1 MLHEV
6 SMLADFGVRL
16 SLGLAMLLLVTSWRE
31 VPLAFF
37 RTHCVVGLGLLVLSA
52 LDVSRVSGVGLASGV
67 LIACSVLAYLA
78 AVAWGLGLPR
88 MAYPLTA
95 LLVLGA
101 SAWLLMAS
109 RSDSAAVWA
118 FNAISRHASAFLMGS
133 TLTAMLLGHHYLTA
147 PAMSIEPLKR
157 YVGLMGVALVLR
169 GGIAA
174 LGLLLAKS
182 LAAGAGS
189 GSLLPDFDSGL
200 FLLMRWGMGFLAPVI
215 ATYLAWK
222 TAQIR
227 STQSATGILYV
238 ALALVLVGELSSLIA
253 ARSGGGPII

>member
-1 MLHEV
+1 MMNEV
-6 SMLADFGVRL
+6 PMLADFGVRL
-16 SLGLAMLLLVTSWRE
+16 SLGLAMLLLLTSWRE

-52 LDVSRVSGVGLASGV
+52 LDVSRVSGVGLSAGV
-67 LIACSVLAYLA
+67 LIACCVLAYLA
-78 AVAWGLGLPR
+78 TVAWGLGLPR
-88 MAYPLTA
+88 LGYPLTA
-95 LLVLGA
+95 LLLVGA
-101 SAWLLMAS
+101 AGWLLMAS
-109 RSDSAAVWA
+109 RSDSTAVWA
-118 FNAISRHASAFLMGS
+118 LNGISRLVSGLLMGS

-157 YVGLMGVALVLR
+157 YVGLMGGSLLLR

-174 LGLLLAKS
+174 LALLLART
-182 LAAGAGS
+182 LAAGS

-253 ARSGGGPII
+253 ARSGGLLIV